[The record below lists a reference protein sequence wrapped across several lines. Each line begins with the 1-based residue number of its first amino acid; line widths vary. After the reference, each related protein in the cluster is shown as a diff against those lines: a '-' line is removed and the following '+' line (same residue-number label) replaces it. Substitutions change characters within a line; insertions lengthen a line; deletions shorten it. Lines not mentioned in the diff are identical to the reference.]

1 MMEEEYKEGFHLTH
15 TFPQVTERSKVSSPE
30 TKDTQEHDE
39 RHNHDLRRRYYREW
53 SDSVENETTGGDDF
67 KLWLLIHY
75 ERREPNLPLTLR
87 KTTELG

>member
-39 RHNHDLRRRYYREW
+39 RHNHDLRRRYYRE
-53 SDSVENETTGGDDF
+53 
-67 KLWLLIHY
+67 
-75 ERREPNLPLTLR
+75 
-87 KTTELG
+87 